1 MPSCCLYLSARY
13 VYSVV
18 GWCHPAVC
26 ICLHVMCTV
35 WWDGAILLSVFA
47 CTLCVQC
54 GGMVPSCCLYL
65 SACYVYS
72 VVGWCHPAV
81 CICLHVMCTVWWDG
95 AILLSVFVCMLCV
108 QCGGMVPS
116 CCLYLPARYVYSVV
130 GWCHPAVCI
139 CLHVMCTVW
148 WDGAILLSVFAC
160 TLCVQCGGMVPSC
173 CLYLPAR
180 YVYSVV
186 GWCHPAVCIC
196 LHVMCTVW
204 WDGAILLS
212 VFACTLCVQCGGMV
226 PSCCL
231 YLPACICLHVVWWWD
246 GGTVW
251 WDGGTVWWDGG
262 TVWWDGGTVWWDGGT
277 VWWDGGTVWWDG
289 GTVWWDGGTVW
300 WDGGTVW
307 WDGGTVWWDGGTVW
321 WDGATWRLVV
331 SFWHLYLHACYM
343 CRCCADC
350 NTGTS
355 VLKSLCP
362 TRPLSCM
369 KTAVT
374 SCTCRSSSLLTSPVW
389 RWLAC
394 GEWCCA
400 HPHAPLQVHQ
410 TRRLAPRQT
419 PGLARLL
426 IHCHIAPHPHSWSC
440 VETGGVPTHT
450 PLSKLTR
457 PTLWFGDKHQV
468 WQGFLYIVILPRTQV
483 AGPVWRLVVCPCTH
497 TLISMLLCG
506 DWCCAHTPTLS
517 SPCCSVEI
525 GVVPIHPHSHLHAA
539 LWRLVLCPYTHTLIS
554 MLLCG
559 DWCCAHTPTLSSP
572 CCSVEIG
579 VVPIHPHSHLH
590 AALALQQTPAL
601 AKCLAGPLLPL
612 QDGMV

>member
-1 MPSCCLYLSARY
+1 MLCVQCGGMVPSCCLYLSARY

-47 CTLCVQC
+47 C
-54 GGMVPSCCLYL
+54 M
-65 SACYVYS
+65 
-72 VVGWCHPAV
+72 
-81 CICLHVMCTVWWDG
+81 
-95 AILLSVFVCMLCV
+95 
-108 QCGGMVPS
+108 
-116 CCLYLPARYVYSVV
+116 
-130 GWCHPAVCI
+130 
-139 CLHVMCTVW
+139 
-148 WDGAILLSVFAC
+148 
-160 TLCVQCGGMVPSC
+160 
-173 CLYLPAR
+173 
-180 YVYSVV
+180 
-186 GWCHPAVCIC
+186 
-196 LHVMCTVW
+196 
-204 WDGAILLS
+204 
-212 VFACTLCVQCGGMV
+212 LCVQCGGMV

-231 YLPACICLHVVWWWD
+231 YLPACICLHVVW
-246 GGTVW
+246 
-251 WDGGTVWWDGG
+251 
-262 TVWWDGGTVWWDGGT
+262 
-277 VWWDGGTVWWDG
+277 
-289 GTVWWDGGTVW
+289 
-300 WDGGTVW
+300 
-307 WDGGTVWWDGGTVW
+307 WWDGGTVW

-517 SPCCSVEI
+517 SPCCSGSAANTGI
-525 GVVPIHPHSHLHAA
+525 GKMSCWAPAA
-539 LWRLVLCPYTHTLIS
+539 TAGWNGVRWHH
-554 MLLCG
+554 MCG
-559 DWCCAHTPTLSSP
+559 LKWW
-572 CCSVEIG
+572 
-579 VVPIHPHSHLH
+579 
-590 AALALQQTPAL
+590 
-601 AKCLAGPLLPL
+601 
-612 QDGMV
+612 